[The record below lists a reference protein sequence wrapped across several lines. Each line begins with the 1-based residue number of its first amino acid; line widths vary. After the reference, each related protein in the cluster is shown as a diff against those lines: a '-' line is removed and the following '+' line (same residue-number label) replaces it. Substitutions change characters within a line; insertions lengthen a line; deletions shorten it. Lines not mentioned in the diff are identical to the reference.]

1 MFDNPAVPGCSDGF
15 RKEDNLVNGSLQAVA
30 EPQLTFNPP
39 PPTSKAYNVTVPL
52 LAVCDTP
59 HAVVRYTV
67 DGSRPTESSPVLP
80 TKGLMLDFPGPA
92 IAVNVRAFP
101 PPTTAPGTYDDDDTA
116 AQTPSVS
123 WLPSIT
129 NGVVVER
136 YVYLP
141 RGISGGSRGIVR
153 SSFDS
158 ASAALEAAPST
169 PTPTSSVSSRSPVLS
184 VNGWVVDTALPG
196 GGLAPVTVRIDVDGV
211 TVSTVVANASRP
223 DLVKAKIAPNAAHGF
238 NAHVSLQALLASS
251 HVAPILP
258 VAAADTEEGGGSE
271 YKYMVGDEGSSS
283 LRSSSSSSS
292 AAAATAVA
300 TMRVVDVWAVG
311 SPMSMQPQRLA
322 GSPMCV
328 DAATLVPVSCM

>member
-39 PPTSKAYNVTVPL
+39 SPTSKAYNVTVPL

-67 DGSRPTESSPVLP
+67 DGSRPNESSPVLP
-80 TKGLMLDFPGPA
+80 TKGLVLDFPGPA

-101 PPTTAPGTYDDDDTA
+101 PPTTAPGTTYDDDIA
-116 AQTPSVS
+116 AQTPSVT

-141 RGISGGSRGIVR
+141 RGISGGSRGALR

-158 ASAALEAAPST
+158 ASATLEAAPSTPIPT

-184 VNGWVVDTALPG
+184 VSGWVVDTALPG

-251 HVAPILP
+251 RVAPIFP
-258 VAAADTEEGGGSE
+258 VAAADMEEGGGSQ
-271 YKYMVGDEGSSS
+271 YKYTVDDESSSS
-283 LRSSSSSSS
+283 LDSNAV
-292 AAAATAVA
+292 AAVTAVA

-311 SPMSMQPQRLA
+311 SPMSVQPQRLA

>member
-116 AQTPSVS
+116 SQTPSVS

-141 RGISGGSRGIVR
+141 RGISGGSRGALR
-153 SSFDS
+153 S
-158 ASAALEAAPST
+158 ALEAAPSTPTPT

-258 VAAADTEEGGGSE
+258 VAAADTEKGGGSE
-271 YKYMVGDEGSSS
+271 YKYVVGDEGSSS
-283 LRSSSSSSS
+283 LGSSSSISS